1 MCHTTTIEGIL
12 SSAEVEFG
20 CGEACLDYEQDNEFL
35 RAITDFK
42 GNNSF
47 EFKVNGEYVELTEK
61 QENLIYITLLELYE
75 EHIEDED
82 LYSQPEFE
90 MSQQEIFNTFY

>member
-1 MCHTTTIEGIL
+1 MCHTARIKAILDNEG
-12 SSAEVEFG
+12 VESG
-20 CGEACLDYEQDNEFL
+20 CGQAYFNYEQDNEFL

-61 QENLIYITLLELYE
+61 QENLIYIKLLESYE
-75 EHIEDED
+75 RNREYEDIP
-82 LYSQPEFE
+82 PEPKTE
-90 MSQQEIFNTFY
+90 MSQQEIFNTFH

>member
-20 CGEACLDYEQDNEFL
+20 CGEASFNYEQDNEFL
-35 RAITDFK
+35 RAQTDFK

-47 EFKVNGEYVELTEK
+47 EFMIDGEYVELTEK
-61 QENLIYITLLELYE
+61 QESLIYTTLFELYQD
-75 EHIEDED
+75 HIEEED
-82 LYSQPEFE
+82 LYPQPEFE